1 MLTDAIKDKFLSLC
15 EELVNDIKNAYESSP
30 TLEEAEKLAAK
41 FLYAQVMV
49 GNELRQADLDARM
62 KKSGVK
68 AVRAAVYMAA
78 ATKGDKKPSDVML
91 EATVNMDELVQG
103 EQTSFDEAE
112 VHKDQLYNYLNVFKE
127 AHIYFRGIAKGRF
140 E

>member
-1 MLTDAIKDKFLSLC
+1 MNDSFSTSCKSL
-15 EELVNDIKNAYESSP
+15 VDDIKGAYESSP

-41 FLYAQVMV
+41 FLYAQVQV
-49 GNELRQADLDARM
+49 GNELRNADLDARM
-62 KKSGVK
+62 KKTGVK
-68 AVRAAVYMAA
+68 AVRAAIYMAA

-91 EATVNMDELVQG
+91 EAQVNMDELVQG
-103 EQTSFDEAE
+103 EQTAFDTAE
-112 VHKDQLYNYLNVFKE
+112 VRKDELYNYLHVFKE